1 MLRGDNRRV
10 SRRHV
15 QCGHSHHRELTRGS
29 GPAAGRCLSP
39 LRKRK
44 DPNQAI
50 PNFPLTHPPL
60 PSTVR
65 YATAERNKNT
75 FQMHRAIRSVSAN
88 GRSDDADVRAIDLRV
103 SDLISLS
110 HRAPALGCAPLED
123 DHEPLVAPEAAWPTT
138 PNTTP
143 IATGACPASVRVV
156 LGICPA
162 SVRVVL
168 GACRRA
174 FAWVAYPFDAPPIAS
189 CAPR

>member
-1 MLRGDNRRV
+1 MLRGDNRRD
-10 SRRHV
+10 SRPSRHV
-15 QCGHSHHRELTRGS
+15 QCCHSHTENSPRGA

-44 DPNQAI
+44 DPNLAI
-50 PNFPLTHPPL
+50 PKFPLTHPPL
-60 PSTVR
+60 PSPSETRQLRQTSV
-65 YATAERNKNT
+65 
-75 FQMHRAIRSVSAN
+75 IRSVSAN

-168 GACRRA
+168 GACSASVR
-174 FAWVAYPFDAPPIAS
+174 VGCVPI
-189 CAPR
+189 